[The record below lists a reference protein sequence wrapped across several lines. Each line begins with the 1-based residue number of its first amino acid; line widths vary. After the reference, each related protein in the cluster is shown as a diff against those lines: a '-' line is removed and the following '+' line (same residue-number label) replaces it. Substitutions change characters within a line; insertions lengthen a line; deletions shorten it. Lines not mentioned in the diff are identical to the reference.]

1 MTRQI
6 TESAGMVSK
15 EAKDKLKELAYESR
29 MTQRQVLESLIL
41 NAQIVQPVRVE
52 VPRE

>member
-6 TESAGMVSK
+6 TVSAGMISEPAK
-15 EAKDKLKELAYESR
+15 EKLISLAYESHLS
-29 MTQRQVLESLIL
+29 QRQVLESLIL